1 MPWATA
7 EGAAAPG
14 DFAVNVARQV
24 QRKDAMIGRW
34 VAQGDEAFVRNIPRN
49 PSQISTHLLP
59 RCSGPYRILRISTKG
74 AVLKHKVTGATRK
87 ESLRFLKKAYSR
99 AEDDADYGEPDD
111 QRYSEGQYVVVR
123 LHARKTARRKWQVGK
138 LVHTTP
144 DEAQWVIQWC
154 NTESGGSMLNAR
166 YYPAWLLP
174 DGETEKF
181 ADNQQTGWQPIWHV
195 VHKRRFITPAFALSG
210 GKIPNAIRAVL
221 RSKFANANL

>member
-1 MPWATA
+1 MLPLVGLVGSAALRRRRVPHARREPPW
-7 EGAAAPG
+7 
-14 DFAVNVARQV
+14 
-24 QRKDAMIGRW
+24 
-34 VAQGDEAFVRNIPRN
+34 
-49 PSQISTHLLP
+49 
-59 RCSGPYRILRISTKG
+59 GPVWTKG
-74 AVLKHKVTGATRK
+74 LGST
-87 ESLRFLKKAYSR
+87 
-99 AEDDADYGEPDD
+99 
-111 QRYSEGQYVVVR
+111 QYVVVR
-123 LHARKTARRKWQVGK
+123 LHARKTARRKKWQVGK

>member
-1 MPWATA
+1 MA
-7 EGAAAPG
+7 
-14 DFAVNVARQV
+14 N
-24 QRKDAMIGRW
+24 
-34 VAQGDEAFVRNIPRN
+34 
-49 PSQISTHLLP
+49 LL
-59 RCSGPYRILRISTKG
+59 
-74 AVLKHKVTGATRK
+74 
-87 ESLRFLKKAYSR
+87 E
-99 AEDDADYGEPDD
+99 
-111 QRYSEGQYVVVR
+111 RYSEGQYVVVR